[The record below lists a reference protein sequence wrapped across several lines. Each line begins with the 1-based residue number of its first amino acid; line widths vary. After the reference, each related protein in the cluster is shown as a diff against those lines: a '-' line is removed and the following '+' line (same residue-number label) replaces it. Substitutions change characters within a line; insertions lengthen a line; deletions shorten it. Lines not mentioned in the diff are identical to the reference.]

1 MVSAT
6 ADAKNTQGENGNIK
20 ISTPANN
27 DVDNMVQSS
36 TSNAKLEANVE
47 KTITSDN
54 DTINT
59 KKTDTTKKLQ
69 AQQETATNYDTLK
82 SILTTSTD
90 EELTVTL
97 DEGTYTSNGQITV
110 NSAIKTLIIDGNGQT
125 INGNSKAFLKVE
137 NLDLTLKNIIIT
149 GCNNYDGSV
158 LYQNGGQTTIINST
172 IKQNTLSSD
181 SNTLGVIKVA
191 SGSLTLDN
199 NTFDSNSVTTATTS
213 RHGFIIYT
221 TQTSKIIN
229 NIFINNDCNDEPN
242 GLGF

>member
-1 MVSAT
+1 MTLNKKQCLIFLAIFVIMLLGVSMVSAT

-97 DEGTYTSNGQITV
+97 DEGTYTGNGQITV
-110 NSAIKTLIIDGNGQT
+110 NSAIKTLTIDGNGQT
-125 INGNSKAFLKVE
+125 INGNSMAFLKVE
-137 NLDLTLKNIIIT
+137 NLDLT
-149 GCNNYDGSV
+149 
-158 LYQNGGQTTIINST
+158 
-172 IKQNTLSSD
+172 
-181 SNTLGVIKVA
+181 
-191 SGSLTLDN
+191 
-199 NTFDSNSVTTATTS
+199 
-213 RHGFIIYT
+213 
-221 TQTSKIIN
+221 
-229 NIFINNDCNDEPN
+229 
-242 GLGF
+242 